1 MLVFWRAGAVAGV
14 QVHPLLVA
22 SCVTAAAAAIAAAVA
37 TATNSAADCWRAATA
52 ARADAARAGRVTA
65 AVCCV
70 GSRSDM
76 PSVQEGV
83 TKDMHLAKASNQQ

>member
-1 MLVFWRAGAVAGV
+1 MLVFWRAGALATV
-14 QVHPLLVA
+14 QVHLLLVA
-22 SCVTAAAAAIAAAVA
+22 SCVTAAAAAIAAA
-37 TATNSAADCWRAATA
+37 TNSAANCWRAATA

-83 TKDMHLAKASNQQ
+83 TKDMQLAKASNQQ